1 VSGMRPLRFA
11 DVVIVVALAPFAI
24 AFGAPVLGVAVGCVG
39 WVLARAFGV
48 WADRRTAGETDPRRA
63 LSIGFASSLGRVWLL
78 ALSILAVGK
87 AADRSDGLAAA
98 LVVLVAFTIHFAM
111 TLLLRPARGASRAR
125 RAPAP

>member
-1 VSGMRPLRFA
+1 MRPLRFA

-39 WVLARAFGV
+39 WALARAFGV